1 MTTQDTTPR
10 GTSITFKDVTK
21 VFQHKKGS
29 VTAVDNVNLEVK
41 PGEIIGIIG
50 YSGAGKSTLVRLIN
64 GLDTVTSGH
73 IYLDGT
79 DIVGMPEKQMRTM
92 RRKIGMIFQQFNL
105 FSSRTAAGNVEYPLK
120 LAGVPKQERAQRVQQ
135 LLDFVGLG
143 DRGSSYPEQLSG
155 GQKQRVGIARALAT
169 TPSLLLADEATS
181 ALDPETTHDVLRL
194 LRKVNREL
202 GITIVVITHEM
213 DVIRSIADNVAV
225 MENGKVVEYGSVY
238 EIFSNPQT
246 PIAKHF
252 VSTSLR
258 NTPDELE
265 EDQLL
270 GQEGRLFT
278 IKLTEKSGFFSA
290 AANARNNGVY
300 FSIVHGGVTT
310 IQNQSFGNMTVRLL
324 GEDSAIQQFYNEVAA
339 TTDIKEIVR

>member
-1 MTTQDTTPR
+1 
-10 GTSITFKDVTK
+10 
-21 VFQHKKGS
+21 
-29 VTAVDNVNLEVK
+29 
-41 PGEIIGIIG
+41 
-50 YSGAGKSTLVRLIN
+50 
-64 GLDTVTSGH
+64 
-73 IYLDGT
+73 
-79 DIVGMPEKQMRTM
+79 
-92 RRKIGMIFQQFNL
+92 
-105 FSSRTAAGNVEYPLK
+105 
-120 LAGVPKQERAQRVQQ
+120 
-135 LLDFVGLG
+135 
-143 DRGSSYPEQLSG
+143 
-155 GQKQRVGIARALAT
+155 
-169 TPSLLLADEATS
+169 
-181 ALDPETTHDVLRL
+181 
-194 LRKVNREL
+194 
-202 GITIVVITHEM
+202 
-213 DVIRSIADNVAV
+213 